1 MEDYDINNVD
11 FRRLLTEE
19 ELLNLDTCISFLDQ
33 EKENQINFHE
43 VLTEDEQLNLEN
55 CIQKILK
62 EDRITQNPNE
72 VPPIMS
78 LNQQAL
84 LQKPLTQ
91 WHRQQ
96 PQTQWH
102 RQQSRTQWSNEMTPK
117 MPFNQQALPQQ
128 HLTQYHIQQP
138 LTQWHRQQPLS
149 QWHRQQPSVS
159 YQHFYQPVAASVNTL
174 PYNNAPSGSS
184 EFFSKFG
191 ENTRKMKKTHA
202 VERRKR
208 PYCRRQSQPTVA
220 ALENN
225 YSYVSPSGL
234 SESSE
239 YFSKFEE
246 NIKNLERVYCTRD
259 VQSKFT

>member
-11 FRRLLTEE
+11 FGRLLTEE
-19 ELLNLDTCISFLDQ
+19 ELLNLDTCINFLNQ
-33 EKENQINFHE
+33 EKENQINFQD

-72 VPPIMS
+72 VPKMS

-84 LQKPLTQ
+84 LQKPLAQ

-102 RQQSRTQWSNEMTPK
+102 SQQTLTQWFNEVTPK

-128 HLTQYHIQQP
+128 SLTQCHIQQP
-138 LTQWHRQQPLS
+138 LTQWHRQQPLTP
-149 QWHRQQPSVS
+149 HQQPSVS
-159 YQHFYQPVAASVNTL
+159 NQHFYQPVAASVNTL
-174 PYNNAPSGSS
+174 PYNNAPLGSS
-184 EFFSKFG
+184 ACFSKFG
-191 ENTRKMKKTHA
+191 QNTRKMKKTHA
-202 VERRKR
+202 MDRRKR

-220 ALENN
+220 AFENN
-225 YSYVSPSGL
+225 CSYVSPSGL

-246 NIKNLERVYCTRD
+246 NIKSLERVYCTRD